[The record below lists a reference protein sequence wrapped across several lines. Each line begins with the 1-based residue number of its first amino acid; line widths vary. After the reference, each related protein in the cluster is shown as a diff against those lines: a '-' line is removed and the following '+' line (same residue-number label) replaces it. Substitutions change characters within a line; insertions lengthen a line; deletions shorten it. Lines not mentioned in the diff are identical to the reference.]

1 MKKNLILFL
10 TIVFVTMMLN
20 VLSVK
25 AEQAKKPK
33 KPYTEREFSTLTSDN
48 QIIKSYLSY
57 PKTKQ
62 KGYPTIIMLHSIG
75 YNSSYWI
82 PLQQKF
88 NKKGF
93 AVLRVDLRGHGKS
106 VYSKTFHQR
115 SWRSYKNDTFAKY
128 PDDIIAIIK
137 SIKKE
142 TKKAN
147 FNNYAI
153 IGGDIGANTAVLV
166 AKKLQVKPKALV
178 LLSPSMTFKSLYI
191 PVALTEIGTTPIL
204 ALASKTDIYAI
215 KEQEKLVK
223 FAQGTFDVCNVEFG
237 SGGMLLLKQHPEIL
251 DTILNWTIQYF
262 KNQN

>member
-1 MKKNLILFL
+1 MKTILTNL
-10 TIVFVTMMLN
+10 
-20 VLSVK
+20 VK
-25 AEQAKKPK
+25 SSKVI
-33 KPYTEREFSTLTSDN
+33 N
-48 QIIKSYLSY
+48 
-57 PKTKQ
+57 
-62 KGYPTIIMLHSIG
+62 TIINLKYRWEDEKH
-75 YNSSYWI
+75 YENFDDY
-82 PLQQKF
+82 
-88 NKKGF
+88 
-93 AVLRVDLRGHGKS
+93 
-106 VYSKTFHQR
+106 
-115 SWRSYKNDTFAKY
+115 AKAM
-128 PDDIIAIIK
+128 IQAIE
-137 SIKKE
+137 KE

-204 ALASKTDIYAI
+204 ALASKIDGYAI

-223 FAQGTFDVCNVEFG
+223 FAQGTFDVCNVESG